1 MTTYEKI
8 VKGATKVKI
17 AAPKPKYIEPIL
29 MATLADHPG
38 EMENLHTIMRTL
50 ETRLN
55 DSAWS
60 VVYKALIVVHIMIR
74 EGDKDAVLE
83 YLSHRL
89 SSMLNLLHSNIA
101 KQGTFNTDV
110 RFIVSYSKYL
120 HVRVKQYDETGVD
133 YVRDERSNNSTSQN
147 GGRLRTLSV
156 DKGLL
161 REAESVQKQ
170 IDGLLK
176 NNFVESDVNNDI
188 VLTAFRLLVNDLLGL
203 FQELNEAVI
212 NLLEHYFEM
221 SRYDAE
227 RALKIYKKFVDQTKY
242 VIDYLRVAKHLEHA
256 TKLHVPTIKH
266 APTALTSSLEE
277 YLDDPNF
284 EENRRQYLL
293 EKLQKKKG
301 QNGTSLPQKAPDQ
314 PKAATENLGH
324 QRTNTLL
331 VHQSTFNPW
340 AGNMP
345 QQQYV
350 PVELPPQNVNNGY
363 AVQQAQQTGGY
374 AMPAIVQGQVFQ
386 GVNNGQNQALQAQQ
400 VPQQQVPQQQTL
412 QPLQQ
417 QQTQSFQANI
427 NPTFTGA
434 GFGGYGPQVASQQT
448 GSNPFM
454 QNGGQQ
460 AQQFQQQQTHQF
472 QPQIGHDQPI
482 QQQPIQQ
489 QSTQQFGL
497 SRTGTN
503 PFSTGGQGIQPQNT
517 NPFGN
522 TRFASG
528 SSTTALS
535 FNKNTTQPVAATST
549 GNNPFKVSQTTTNLF
564 NNASAQPA
572 QQPIKAQPTAGG
584 LERLPT
590 IPVFPETQQNYQ
602 KEMYVNNARNG
613 LQQQTT
619 GFQQATGFQPQGTGF
634 QQQNNPFP
642 QNDGFQQQQFTGAP
656 QQNSAFQQQ
665 PQLQQFQI
673 QVPVQQQQTQPFIQ
687 QQQTQPFGQQQFPQQ
702 QFPQQQQP
710 QQPQQAYGSTYEG
723 PSLI

>member
-38 EMENLHTIMRTL
+38 EMENLKTIMRTL
-50 ETRLN
+50 EIRLN
-55 DSAWS
+55 DSAWL

-74 EGDKDAVLE
+74 EGDKDAVLQ
-83 YLSHRL
+83 YLSRRL
-89 SSMLNLLHSNIA
+89 NSMLNLLHSNIA
-101 KQGTFNTDV
+101 KQGSFNTDV

-120 HVRVKQYDETGVD
+120 NVRVKQFDETGID

-147 GGRLRTLSV
+147 GGRLRSLSV

-176 NNFVESDVNNDI
+176 NNFVESDISNDI

-293 EKLQKKKG
+293 EKLQKNKG
-301 QNGTSLPQKAPDQ
+301 TEAPSQPQKATEQ
-314 PKAATENLGH
+314 PKQAAENVGH

-331 VHQSTFNPW
+331 VHQSTYNPW

-345 QQQYV
+345 QQYV
-350 PVELPPQNVNNGY
+350 PVELPPQNVNTG
-363 AVQQAQQTGGY
+363 VPMQQTGAY
-374 AMPAIVQGQVFQ
+374 VIPAIVQGQTFQ
-386 GVNNGQNQALQAQQ
+386 ANNGQHQQAFQS
-400 VPQQQVPQQQTL
+400 PQQQFP
-412 QPLQQ
+412 QQ
-417 QQTQSFQANI
+417 QQTQSFQPNI

-434 GFGGYGPQVASQQT
+434 GFGGFGLQVASQQT

-454 QNGGQQ
+454 QNGLP
-460 AQQFQQQQTHQF
+460 QQQQQMQSQQM
-472 QPQIGHDQPI
+472 QPQQMQPQQTQSMQPQMG

-489 QSTQQFGL
+489 LSQQSGL
-497 SRTGTN
+497 SRSNTN
-503 PFSTGGQGIQPQNT
+503 PFSIGSQGIQPQNT

-522 TRFASG
+522 TGFSSG
-528 SSTTALS
+528 NSTTAFS
-535 FNKNTTQPVAATST
+535 FNKNTHQPVAATST

-564 NNASAQPA
+564 NNASGQPA

-590 IPVFPETQQNYQ
+590 IPVFPETQENYQ
-602 KEMYVNNARNG
+602 KEMYLNNARNG
-613 LQQQTT
+613 LQQQAT
-619 GFQQATGFQPQGTGF
+619 GFQQQGTGF
-634 QQQNNPFP
+634 QQQNNHFP
-642 QNDGFQQQQFTGAP
+642 QSNGFQQQFTGVP
-656 QQNSAFQQQ
+656 QQQTPFQQQ
-665 PQLQQFQI
+665 AQLHQFQV
-673 QVPVQQQQTQPFIQ
+673 QVPMQQQQTQPFA
-687 QQQTQPFGQQQFPQQ
+687 QQQTQQFPQQQSQ
-702 QFPQQQQP
+702 QFPQQQQT
-710 QQPQQAYGSTYEG
+710 YGSAYEG